1 MPRGFLPGLVPEAFA
16 SAPSAHASNRRPSEL
31 ARLNIGG
38 FRDLFGHFTP
48 SGEPCANRHSKE
60 RV

>member
-1 MPRGFLPGLVPEAFA
+1 MPRGFLPGHVPEVFA
-16 SAPSAHASNRRPSEL
+16 SAPSAHASNRRPGEL
-31 ARLNIGG
+31 ARPSIGG

-48 SGEPCANRHSKE
+48 SGEPCADRHCKE